1 MSERLT
7 FMGGAKTS
15 DLKQYD
21 PTIVDVFKS
30 LVTIDKQSCNV
41 QVIDTAGQGLSYS
54 YYLWVFAS
62 LPPSP
67 KQDWQIL
74 REGGLRRRSEACGEA
89 SLSVYRD
96 FSEDE
101 HQRADSIFRYC
112 SNAERVQVN
121 EAQFWLGGHRISTER
136 NV

>member
-54 YYLWVFAS
+54 YYLWIFAS

-67 KQDWQIL
+67 KQD
-74 REGGLRRRSEACGEA
+74 
-89 SLSVYRD
+89 
-96 FSEDE
+96 
-101 HQRADSIFRYC
+101 
-112 SNAERVQVN
+112 
-121 EAQFWLGGHRISTER
+121 
-136 NV
+136 